1 MIRTTRYKLEYF
13 INNNKLLQIRKE
25 NVQISIDLVY
35 VEKKKKKRFY
45 TLRNF
50 SETGP
55 SFSEVDS
62 SLKNFSNPLLMAC
75 ISSAKNFN
83 CIWIEITNF
92 SQEVATLQSFLNDS
106 HQKQIRIPLM
116 QAPSWQGHWK
126 NLKLLGV

>member
-35 VEKKKKKRFY
+35 VEKKKRFY

-62 SLKNFSNPLLMAC
+62 S
-75 ISSAKNFN
+75 
-83 CIWIEITNF
+83 
-92 SQEVATLQSFLNDS
+92 
-106 HQKQIRIPLM
+106 
-116 QAPSWQGHWK
+116 
-126 NLKLLGV
+126 

>member
-62 SLKNFSNPLLMAC
+62 S
-75 ISSAKNFN
+75 
-83 CIWIEITNF
+83 
-92 SQEVATLQSFLNDS
+92 
-106 HQKQIRIPLM
+106 
-116 QAPSWQGHWK
+116 
-126 NLKLLGV
+126 